1 MHALGCLVRGFAA
14 QLWRCKEANHVVL
27 LGGIFHSDRRP
38 LRLNDRRDEV
48 LLVVLLLLLLLL
60 LLLPRLMLL
69 LLLVLCLLL
78 LLLL

>member
-1 MHALGCLVRGFAA
+1 MHALSCLVRGLAA

-27 LGGIFHSDRRP
+27 PGGIFHSDRRP
-38 LRLNDRRDEV
+38 LKLNDCRDEV
-48 LLVVLLLLLLLL
+48 LLVVLLLLLLLQ
-60 LLLPRLMLL
+60 LMLL